1 MDNREA
7 IEELKYARAMF
18 EFNPMTGEVE
28 FRNDEDRRQAEAI
41 DLAISA
47 LEKQEQTIDKCCET
61 CKYERLEL
69 DAYPCSDC
77 IRAKDHC
84 EPYTE
89 EES

>member
-47 LEKQEQTIDKCCET
+47 LEKQEQTKTQCVNHALTQCT
-61 CKYERLEL
+61 HL
-69 DAYPCSDC
+69 DLM
-77 IRAKDHC
+77 H
-84 EPYTE
+84 
-89 EES
+89 

>member
-1 MDNREA
+1 MENREA
-7 IEELKYARAMF
+7 IEWLKGSVVSY
-18 EFNPMTGEVE
+18 EVDNKGRPNGNVTCDLTQE
-28 FRNDEDRRQAEAI
+28 VI

-47 LEKQEQTIDKCCET
+47 LEKQEADKCCET

-77 IRAKDHC
+77 IRAKDHY